1 MLKTFILFAGE
12 DMTVEVQEIHTDTP
26 HMRMIKHAVRIL
38 EKGGVI
44 VYPTDTI
51 YGLAAD
57 IYNKAAISQLFKIKK
72 VTKHKLMS
80 LIFSDLKSIGDW
92 VHMSTPV
99 FRVMRRVLPGKYT
112 FILPASKEVP
122 KNVLEKR
129 KTLGIRVPDNE
140 VSRVLVEEFGRPL
153 LSTSVPTGN
162 GADNFFTDP
171 DEIADRFKYEIDL
184 ILDAGMMPNM
194 PSTVVDFS
202 VDPPVIIREGAG
214 DVGALF

>member
-1 MLKTFILFAGE
+1 
-12 DMTVEVQEIHTDTP
+12 MTVEVQEIYTDTP
-26 HMRMIKHAVRIL
+26 HMRLIKHAARVL
-38 EKGGVI
+38 EKGGVV

-57 IYNKAAISQLFKIKK
+57 IYNKGAIAQLFKIKK
-72 VTKHKLMS
+72 VAKTKLMS
-80 LIFSDLKSIGDW
+80 LIFSDLKNIGDW

-122 KNVLEKR
+122 RNVLENR

-140 VSRVLVEEFGRPL
+140 VSRLLVAELGRPL
-153 LSTSVPTGN
+153 LSTSVPIGN
-162 GADNFFTDP
+162 GNDNFFTDP
-171 DEIADRFKYEIDL
+171 EEIAQRFKYDIDL

-202 VDPPVIIREGAG
+202 VDPPEIIREGAG
-214 DVGALF
+214 DVNALF

>member
-1 MLKTFILFAGE
+1 MLRSLILFAGE

-26 HMRMIKHAVRIL
+26 HMRMIKHAARIL

-57 IYNKAAISQLFKIKK
+57 IYNKAAIAHLFKIKK
-72 VTKHKLMS
+72 VSKHKLMS
-80 LIFSDLKSIGDW
+80 LIFSDLKNIGDW

-122 KNVLEKR
+122 KNVLENR

-140 VSRVLVEEFGRPL
+140 VSRLLVEELGRPL
-153 LSTSVPTGN
+153 LSTSVPKGN
-162 GADNFFTDP
+162 GADDFFTDP
-171 DEIADRFKYEIDL
+171 DEIADRYKYEIDL
-184 ILDAGMMPNM
+184 ILDAGLMPNM

-202 VDPPVIIREGAG
+202 LNPPEVVREGAG
-214 DVGALF
+214 DVNALF

>member
-1 MLKTFILFAGE
+1 
-12 DMTVEVQEIHTDTP
+12 MTVEVQEIYTDTP

-140 VSRVLVEEFGRPL
+140 VSRLLVEEFGRPL
-153 LSTSVPTGN
+153 LSTSVPIGN
-162 GADNFFTDP
+162 SSDNFFTDP
-171 DEIADRFKYEIDL
+171 DEIAERFKYEIDL

-202 VDPPVIIREGAG
+202 IDPPVIIREGAG
-214 DVGALF
+214 DVNALF

>member
-1 MLKTFILFAGE
+1 
-12 DMTVEVQEIHTDTP
+12 MTVEVQEIHTDTP

-112 FILPASKEVP
+112 FILPASKDVP

>member
-1 MLKTFILFAGE
+1 
-12 DMTVEVQEIHTDTP
+12 MTVEVQEIHTDTP
-26 HMRMIKHAVRIL
+26 HMRMIKHAARIL

-57 IYNKAAISQLFKIKK
+57 IYNKAAIAHLFKIKK
-72 VTKHKLMS
+72 VSKHKLMS
-80 LIFSDLKSIGDW
+80 LIFSDLKNIGDW

-122 KNVLEKR
+122 KNVLENR

-140 VSRVLVEEFGRPL
+140 VSRLLVEELGRPL
-153 LSTSVPTGN
+153 LSTSVPKGN
-162 GADNFFTDP
+162 GADDFFTDP
-171 DEIADRFKYEIDL
+171 DEIADRYKYEIDL
-184 ILDAGMMPNM
+184 ILDAGLMPNM

-202 VDPPVIIREGAG
+202 LNPPEVVREGAG
-214 DVGALF
+214 DVNALF

>member
-1 MLKTFILFAGE
+1 MLRSLILFAGE

-112 FILPASKEVP
+112 FILPASKDVP

>member
-1 MLKTFILFAGE
+1 
-12 DMTVEVQEIHTDTP
+12 
-26 HMRMIKHAVRIL
+26 MIKHAARIL

-57 IYNKAAISQLFKIKK
+57 IYNKGAIAQLFKIKK
-72 VTKHKLMS
+72 VSKHKLMS
-80 LIFSDLKSIGDW
+80 LIFSDLKNIGDW

-99 FRVMRRVLPGKYT
+99 FRVLRRVMPGKYT

-122 KNVLEKR
+122 KDVLEKR

-140 VSRVLVEEFGRPL
+140 VSRLLVEELGRPL
-153 LSTSVPTGN
+153 LSTSVPKGN
-162 GADNFFTDP
+162 GVDDFFTDP
-171 DEIADRFKYEIDL
+171 DEIAERFKYEIDL

-202 VDPPVIIREGAG
+202 VDPPEIIREGAG
-214 DVGALF
+214 DVNALF

>member
-1 MLKTFILFAGE
+1 MLRSLILFAGE
-12 DMTVEVQEIHTDTP
+12 DMTVEVQEIYTDTP
-26 HMRMIKHAVRIL
+26 HMRLIKHAARIL

-57 IYNKAAISQLFKIKK
+57 IFNKTAISQLFKIKK

-80 LIFSDLKSIGDW
+80 LIFADLKNIGDW

-122 KNVLEKR
+122 RNVLENR

-140 VSRVLVEEFGRPL
+140 VSRLLVEELGRPL
-153 LSTSVPTGN
+153 LSTSVPIGN
-162 GADNFFTDP
+162 SSNNFFTDP
-171 DEIADRFKYEIDL
+171 EEIAQRFKYDIDL

-202 VDPPVIIREGAG
+202 VDPPEIIREGAG
-214 DVGALF
+214 DVNALF